1 MYELNE
7 TNPNLNQHQ
16 LFQSGMRVG
25 REILAT
31 SANTIYLA
39 FSRTINFILLVL

>member
-25 REILAT
+25 RDISNFCQHHL
-31 SANTIYLA
+31 
-39 FSRTINFILLVL
+39 FSIFRRTINFILLVL